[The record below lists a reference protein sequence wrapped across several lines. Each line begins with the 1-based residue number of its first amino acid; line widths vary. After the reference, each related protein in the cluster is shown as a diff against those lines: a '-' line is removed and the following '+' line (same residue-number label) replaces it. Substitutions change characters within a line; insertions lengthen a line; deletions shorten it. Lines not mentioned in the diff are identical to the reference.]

1 MTASLRKE
9 WGGRYIKFQIMVIVF
24 ALCMCNLIFLTSL
37 EECMLYPSHMPKH
50 IIISSNYLFHKENM
64 KSIQC
69 SLVIIFFK
77 IKANDKTVHTLD
89 APNNKGTK
97 INANQTKT
105 NKLIIEENTTT
116 NLEQF
121 SGVLKESRILLR
133 LKLER
138 RHFR

>member
-1 MTASLRKE
+1 MSHIFGGCIHHICQNISLFLQIICF
-9 WGGRYIKFQIMVIVF
+9 IKKRWRVF
-24 ALCMCNLIFLTSL
+24 SVVSL
-37 EECMLYPSHMPKH
+37 
-50 IIISSNYLFHKENM
+50 LF
-64 KSIQC
+64 
-69 SLVIIFFK
+69 FFK

-97 INANQTKT
+97 IKANQTTT

-138 RHFR
+138 RHFRWFLFVFEVKASTFWNITNTWPPLYKWNF